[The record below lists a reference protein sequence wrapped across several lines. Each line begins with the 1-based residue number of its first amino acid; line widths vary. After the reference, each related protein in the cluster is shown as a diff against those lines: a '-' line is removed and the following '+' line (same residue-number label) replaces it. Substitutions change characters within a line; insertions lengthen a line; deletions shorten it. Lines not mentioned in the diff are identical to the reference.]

1 MYGLYTSVHI
11 TETVVTITKY
21 GLLKLHFSCGP
32 RFSDA
37 QSVFEF
43 RRGFVMEPVWN
54 TDGMSGM
61 VGPDQTT
68 IL

>member
-43 RRGFVMEPVWN
+43 RRGFVMELDWN
-54 TDGMSGM
+54 TDRMSGM